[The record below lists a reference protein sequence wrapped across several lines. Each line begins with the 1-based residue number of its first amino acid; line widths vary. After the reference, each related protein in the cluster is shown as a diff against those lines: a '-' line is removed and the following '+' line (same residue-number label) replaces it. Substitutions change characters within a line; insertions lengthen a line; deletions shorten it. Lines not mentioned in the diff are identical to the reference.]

1 MKNNKDIAISY
12 LKFMVEIVFFYFFV
26 IPKIIISIVWFDS
39 FQTTKFITT
48 DKTHWTILHS
58 FCLNNKNAQCSLSLF
73 EVAFELWE
81 FNDFTRHFHIFRVF
95 NRMKNLLKSLD
106 MRGILNITIQ
116 LYKFFGFIV
125 KFFRIT
131 IFVIVWIKQR
141 FNNGFLFYR
150 KLNVYIS
157 QFWQRDFLL
166 KGWNIYTYSVKRSIE
181 WFWKN
186 WNFRKVFQ

>member
-1 MKNNKDIAISY
+1 MYEKQQRYSNFLS
-12 LKFMVEIVFFYFFV
+12 EIYGWDRVFLLIFV

-95 NRMKNLLKSLD
+95 NRMKNLLKSRD
-106 MRGILNITIQ
+106 MTGIWIFQSNCI
-116 LYKFFGFIV
+116 KFLAPLWNV
-125 KFFRIT
+125 SE
-131 IFVIVWIKQR
+131 
-141 FNNGFLFYR
+141 FLF
-150 KLNVYIS
+150 L
-157 QFWQRDFLL
+157 
-166 KGWNIYTYSVKRSIE
+166 
-181 WFWKN
+181 WK
-186 WNFRKVFQ
+186 FE

>member
-1 MKNNKDIAISY
+1 MYEKQQRYSNFLS
-12 LKFMVEIVFFYFFV
+12 EIYGWDRVFLLFFV

-58 FCLNNKNAQCSLSLF
+58 FCFNNKNAQCSLILF
-73 EVAFELWE
+73 EVALELWE
-81 FNDFTRHFHIFRVF
+81 FNDFTRHFQIFRVF

-106 MRGILNITIQ
+106 MTGILNITIQ

-125 KFFRIT
+125 KCFRIT

-141 FNNGFLFYR
+141 FINF
-150 KLNVYIS
+150 
-157 QFWQRDFLL
+157 
-166 KGWNIYTYSVKRSIE
+166 SIG
-181 WFWKN
+181 N
-186 WNFRKVFQ
+186 